1 MHERKKNET
10 IDLIFLL
17 YSSLV
22 GLSSNDDDDNDDGD
36 NDVSEGS
43 AVLVADNEH
52 SKLFL
57 ATAPLS

>member
-1 MHERKKNET
+1 MRKNET

-22 GLSSNDDDDNDDGD
+22 GLSSNDNDDDEGD